1 MIKVTA
7 EEIKIKGMINF
18 LTFLS
23 NIKIKNKIDKNKV
36 RGILFPAIINEKI
49 IKVIIRDKVI
59 INNLLF
65 FVL

>member
-1 MIKVTA
+1 M
-7 EEIKIKGMINF
+7 
-18 LTFLS
+18 
-23 NIKIKNKIDKNKV
+23 KNKIIKEIAKSIDNV
-36 RGILFPAIINEKI
+36 FIWSGNANLFPAIINEKI